1 MTQTYDIIIFGGGI
15 AGLFIANR
23 LQSAGYNLIVIEKDK
38 LGGGQT
44 LASQGMIHGG
54 QKYTLQGNV
63 TAQAAAM
70 AAMPERWDACFEGHG
85 DVDLS
90 GVKFLSDTQVMF
102 PAGSFFSGNIFSRL
116 AVFAAAKAVNGKTRK
131 LPRKS
136 FPEVLNRGPV
146 YEMQEKVL
154 DVKSLIDTLAENL
167 QGRIFKGEAA
177 ELLPDG
183 QVAIGENAYQAQAI
197 IFATGAGNEA
207 ALRMLNVKEQHTQ
220 RRPLRQIMVRPLPQ
234 ALYGHGIVGRPKPR
248 VTVTSHPDN
257 AGGYIWYLGGNVA
270 EEGAKLSEAEALAFA
285 KKEMQEIFPAID
297 WEQKEWASWYGERAE
312 ALDASRHLPSGP
324 CVQQRGKIL
333 LVWPT
338 KLTFVPALADN
349 VFKWLEQSKI
359 KPTEVIS
366 SCTPPPALP
375 AAEIGL
381 YPWETATWQ
390 RL

>member
-1 MTQTYDIIIFGGGI
+1 MVHSYDIIIFGGGI

-23 LQSAGYNLIVIEKDK
+23 LQSAGYNLILIEKDK

-63 TAQAAAM
+63 TEQAAAI

-85 DVDLS
+85 EVDLS

-102 PAGSFFSGNIFSRL
+102 PAGSFFSSL
-116 AVFAAAKAVNGKTRK
+116 TVFAAAKAVNGKTRK

-136 FPEVLNRGPV
+136 FPEVLQRSPV

-183 QVAIGENAYQAQAI
+183 QVAIGANAYQAQAI
-197 IFATGAGNEA
+197 IFATGAGNET
-207 ALRMLNVKEQHTQ
+207 ALRMLNVNEQHTQ
-220 RRPLRQIMVRPLPQ
+220 RRPLRQIMVKPLPQ

-257 AGGYIWYLGGNVA
+257 AGGYIWYLGGTIA
-270 EEGAKLSEAEALAFA
+270 EEGAKLPEAEALAFA

-312 ALDASRHLPSGP
+312 AFDASGHLPSGP
-324 CVQQRGKIL
+324 CIQQRGKIL

-349 VFKWLEQSKI
+349 VFRWLEQSKI
-359 KPTEVIS
+359 KPTDE
-366 SCTPPPALP
+366 TPPPVLP
-375 AAEIGL
+375 AAEIGS